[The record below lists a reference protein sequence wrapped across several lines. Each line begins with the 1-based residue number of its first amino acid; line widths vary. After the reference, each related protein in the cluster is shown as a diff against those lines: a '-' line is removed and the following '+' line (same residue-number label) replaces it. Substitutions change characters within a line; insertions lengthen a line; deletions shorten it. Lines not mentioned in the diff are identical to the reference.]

1 MLLEVALVI
10 LQQICFASTSD
21 QGSEYERLFAET
33 KEMILKVRTQEEIEE
48 QEKVMLKLQ
57 AKIKTY
63 YDLQVILGEEVGK
76 YQANGEEPDH
86 KMLEK
91 LASSS
96 EKLQKYQQMHG
107 TLQLRENMH
116 LQH

>member
-1 MLLEVALVI
+1 
-10 LQQICFASTSD
+10 
-21 QGSEYERLFAET
+21 
-33 KEMILKVRTQEEIEE
+33 
-48 QEKVMLKLQ
+48 
-57 AKIKTY
+57 
-63 YDLQVILGEEVGK
+63 VILGEEVGK
-76 YQANGEEPDH
+76 YQANGEEPEP

-96 EKLQKYQQMHG
+96 EKLHKYQQMHG